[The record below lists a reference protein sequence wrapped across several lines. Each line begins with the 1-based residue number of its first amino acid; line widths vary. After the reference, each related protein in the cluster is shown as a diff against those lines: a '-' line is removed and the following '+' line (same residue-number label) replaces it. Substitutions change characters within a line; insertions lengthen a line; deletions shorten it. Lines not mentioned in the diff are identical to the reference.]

1 MNLYNN
7 VTLITA
13 NFNKAT
19 LTRAMLMSL
28 LKKGVLPRITIID
41 NSNSEFY
48 DLSEAERSVGISLID
63 NRHYRLTKNWG
74 VGELSKNHAHSLDYA
89 LGKVQT
95 EWAVICDNDILFR
108 PSIIEIFDS
117 LNTTQ
122 YDVIGEVGFDAVRPD
137 RLFPY
142 LCFIRMDIFKK
153 YSVQYFDPDR
163 CMALGH
169 DEHGSLCHLY
179 DTGYSFYEDIQKYP
193 INLRRITLDD
203 YCVHYLHA
211 SQNEPNGKPPLPIWL
226 DQHREL
232 Y

>member
-1 MNLYNN
+1 MSWFSD

-19 LTRAMLMSL
+19 LTRVMLMSL
-28 LKKGVLPRITIID
+28 MKKGVVPRITIID

-48 DLSEAERSVGISLID
+48 DISDVERRVGVSLID
-63 NRHYRLTKNWG
+63 NRHYQLTKNWG
-74 VGELSKNHAHSLDYA
+74 AGELSKNHAHSLDYA

-95 EWAVICDNDILFR
+95 KWAVLCDNDILFR
-108 PSIIEIFDS
+108 PSIIGLFES
-117 LNTTQ
+117 LKTTQ
-122 YDVIGEVGFDAVRPD
+122 ADVIGEIGFDAVRPD

-142 LCFIRMDIFKK
+142 LCFIRMDIFSK
-153 YSVQYFDPDR
+153 YPIRYFDPTR

-179 DTGYSFYEDIQKYP
+179 DTGYSFYADIQKYP
-193 INLRRITLDD
+193 INIQRITLDD

-211 SQNEPNGKPPLPIWL
+211 SQNESNGKPPLSVWL
-226 DQHREL
+226 EQHREL